1 MILASQIESLIQPL
15 TILLSLPLSVPFA
28 MLSLWYTGNTLNLY
42 SALGILV
49 LFGVVK
55 KNAILQI
62 DHMNSL
68 RAHGMERHAAIM
80 QGNRDRLRPILM
92 TTLALVAGMLPLWVR
107 TGPGAEERRA
117 IAVVAV
123 APALAQAPA
132 PPPPYGTP
140 ISLEQAKKVLAGAEA
155 EAKKNNWNVVI
166 YILDSGGQPVAMQL
180 LDGAQWGSVDVA
192 RDKAYSAVAFRR
204 PSKAFQDAVGQG
216 GENLRILK
224 LAGASPLEGGIPIVL
239 DGKIIGAIGVSGVT
253 SQQDAQ
259 IAAAGAAALK

>member
-1 MILASQIESLIQPL
+1 MIRRPPRSTLFPYTTLFRSRNPRSGVACRALERELSAHHGRYL
-15 TILLSLPLSVPFA
+15 TRPRNHQGGAMRTITAVLLLLSL
-28 MLSLWYTGNTLNLY
+28 T
-42 SALGILV
+42 V
-49 LFGVVK
+49 L
-55 KNAILQI
+55 
-62 DHMNSL
+62 
-68 RAHGMERHAAIM
+68 AA
-80 QGNRDRLRPILM
+80 
-92 TTLALVAGMLPLWVR
+92 
-107 TGPGAEERRA
+107 E
-117 IAVVAV
+117 
-123 APALAQAPA
+123 PALAQG
-132 PPPPYGTP
+132 PPPYGTP
-140 ISLEQAKKVLAGAEA
+140 ISLEQAKKVLTGAEA

-166 YILDSGGQPVAMQL
+166 YILDSGGQPVAMQR